1 MAGSAHFSYDNLCRR
16 PEAAAWWV
24 FESHHKKSELS
35 SKTYVW
41 IRFLGRR
48 TGSCTDCNSGLFWLS
63 AHHDFPS
70 LLSYP
75 DP

>member
-1 MAGSAHFSYDNLCRR
+1 MKTFLTIIYAAGQRR
-16 PEAAAWWV
+16 RHGWV
-24 FESHHKKSELS
+24 FESHHKNSELS

-41 IRFLGRR
+41 IRFPGRR
-48 TGSCTDCNSGLFWLS
+48 TGSCIDCNSGLFWLS